1 MDVLSDAELFDMVRM
16 GDKKALSTL
25 FVRYYDQLYHFGCR
39 ITQREILVEESIQE
53 LFIYI
58 FESHTRLS
66 KVQNVKAYLF
76 RSFQRRL
83 LLQLN
88 KERKISNAED
98 IDSHQQ
104 EFFFLAEDFLLKES
118 QQSQSLAAILNEL
131 PWQQREAIYLRYYNN
146 LSTKEIAEVM
156 GLANQTVLNTLYI
169 VLKKVRKKLGL
180 RELIILLIP
189 LARLASHF
197 S

>member
-16 GDKKALSTL
+16 GDKKALSTF

-169 VLKKVRKKLGL
+169 ALKKVRKKLGL

>member
-169 VLKKVRKKLGL
+169 ALKKVRKKLGL

>member
-88 KERKISNAED
+88 KERKFSNAED

-169 VLKKVRKKLGL
+169 ALKKVRKKLGL

>member
-1 MDVLSDAELFDMVRM
+1 MDVLSDTELFDMVRM

-25 FVRYYDQLYHFGCR
+25 FVRYFDQLYHFGCR
-39 ITQREILVEESIQE
+39 ITPQEILVEESIQE

-83 LLQLN
+83 LLLLN
-88 KERKISNAED
+88 KERKSANIEG
-98 IDSHQQ
+98 IDLHQE
-104 EFFFLAEDFLLKES
+104 EFFFLPEDFLLEES
-118 QQSQSLAAILNEL
+118 QQSKSLAEVLNDL
-131 PWQQREAIYLRYYNN
+131 SWQQREAIYLRYFNN

-169 VLKKVRKKLGL
+169 ALKKVRKKLGL
-180 RELIILLIP
+180 RELIILCLP